1 MVLPVPKLD
10 DRSFQ
15 DLVNETKKLIPRY
28 CPEWTDH
35 NVSDPGVTLIE
46 LFAYMVDILLYR
58 INRVPERN
66 YIRWLEMLGISL
78 NPPKPSRTDVTFYL
92 TGPQPDTVTIPV
104 GTEVATV
111 RTESQNSITF
121 STDYDLDIFVP
132 TLFQLLVSRDGRSYH
147 DYL

>member
-10 DRSFQ
+10 DRTFQ

-46 LFAYMVDILLYR
+46 LFAYMVDVLLYR

-66 YIRWLEMLGISL
+66 YLRWLEMLGL
-78 NPPKPSRTDVTFYL
+78 RLDPPKSARTDVTFYL
-92 TGPQPDTVTIPV
+92 SGPQLDTVTIPV
-104 GTEVATV
+104 GTAIIAYPKSMIREAM
-111 RTESQNSITF
+111 
-121 STDYDLDIFVP
+121 
-132 TLFQLLVSRDGRSYH
+132 TLPVGVMGEMSP
-147 DYL
+147 